1 MRTWR
6 SNRFVFL
13 MVCLAFCLGLI
24 FASQLGL
31 LGPVRGLLATP
42 INWISGLFN
51 RATLDAVV
59 SIDQSSDPEVLRRRN
74 ADLEEALA
82 QFQAELVDLREIASD
97 YQRIAEL
104 LNYTSSRQ
112 NEEYVTADVIAL
124 ADANVPL
131 RTIVINRGARDGVAV
146 GMPVVTQ
153 QGLVGRLI
161 DVTANASRVLLVTD
175 SSSAISGRLQTTR
188 AEGSVVGQP
197 AGDLL
202 MVFIPLDAQ
211 VPEGDLVI
219 TSGLG
224 GNLPSDIV
232 IGQVTNVQQRE
243 FDLTQQATVRS
254 LINFDTLEIVLV
266 ITSFQ
271 PVDLSVFESPP
282 ETGNGG

>member
-13 MVCLAFCLGLI
+13 LVCLTFCLGLI

-51 RATLDAVV
+51 RVALDVAESV
-59 SIDQSSDPEVLRRRN
+59 DQSSDPDVLRRRN

-124 ADANVPL
+124 ADANLPL
-131 RTIVINRGARDGVAV
+131 RTIVINRGARDGVAA

-153 QGLVGRLI
+153 QGLVGRII
-161 DVTANASRVLLVTD
+161 DVTANASRVLLITD

-271 PVDLSVFESPP
+271 PVDLSVFEALP
-282 ETGNGG
+282 ETDNGG

>member
-13 MVCLAFCLGLI
+13 LVCIAICLALI

-51 RATLDAVV
+51 RATLDTVV
-59 SIDQSSDPEVLRRRN
+59 SIDQSSDLEVLRRRN

-153 QGLVGRLI
+153 QGLVGRI
-161 DVTANASRVLLVTD
+161 INVTANASRVLLITD

-271 PVDLSVFESPP
+271 PVDLSVFETPP

>member
-1 MRTWR
+1 VRTWR

-13 MVCLAFCLGLI
+13 LVCLTFCLGLI

-51 RATLDAVV
+51 RVALDVAESV
-59 SIDQSSDPEVLRRRN
+59 DQSSDPDVLRRRN

-124 ADANVPL
+124 ADANLPL
-131 RTIVINRGARDGVAV
+131 RTIVINRGARDGVAA

-153 QGLVGRLI
+153 QGLVGRII
-161 DVTANASRVLLVTD
+161 DVTANASRVLLITD

-271 PVDLSVFESPP
+271 PVDLSVFEALP
-282 ETGNGG
+282 ETDNGG

>member
-1 MRTWR
+1 
-6 SNRFVFL
+6 
-13 MVCLAFCLGLI
+13 
-24 FASQLGL
+24 
-31 LGPVRGLLATP
+31 
-42 INWISGLFN
+42 
-51 RATLDAVV
+51 
-59 SIDQSSDPEVLRRRN
+59 
-74 ADLEEALA
+74 
-82 QFQAELVDLREIASD
+82 
-97 YQRIAEL
+97 
-104 LNYTSSRQ
+104 
-112 NEEYVTADVIAL
+112 
-124 ADANVPL
+124 
-131 RTIVINRGARDGVAV
+131 
-146 GMPVVTQ
+146 MPVVTQ
-153 QGLVGRLI
+153 QGLVGRII
-161 DVTANASRVLLVTD
+161 DVTANASRVLLITD

-271 PVDLSVFESPP
+271 PVDLSVFEALP
-282 ETGNGG
+282 ETDNGG

>member
-13 MVCLAFCLGLI
+13 LVCLAFCLGLI

-51 RATLDAVV
+51 RATLDVV
-59 SIDQSSDPEVLRRRN
+59 ESVDQSNDPEVLQRRN

-131 RTIVINRGARDGVAV
+131 RTIVINRGARDGVAI

-153 QGLVGRLI
+153 QGLVGRII
-161 DVTANASRVLLVTD
+161 DVTANASRVLLVAD

-202 MVFIPLDAQ
+202 MVFIPLDAL

-232 IGQVTNVQQRE
+232 IGQVTAVQQRE

-271 PVDLSVFESPP
+271 PVDLSVFETPP

>member
-6 SNRFVFL
+6 SNRFMFL
-13 MVCLAFCLGLI
+13 LICLTLCLGLI

-51 RATLDAVV
+51 GVTLDILEKV
-59 SIDQSSDPEVLRRRN
+59 DQSNDPEVLRRRN

-82 QFQAELVDLREIASD
+82 QFQTELVDLREIASD
-97 YQRIAEL
+97 YRRIAEL

-124 ADANVPL
+124 ADANAPL
-131 RTIVINRGARDGVAV
+131 RTIVINRGARDGIAV

-153 QGLVGRLI
+153 QGLVGRII
-161 DVTANASRVLLVTD
+161 DVTANASRVLLITD

-197 AGDLL
+197 GGDLL

-211 VPEGDLVI
+211 VPTGDLVI

-232 IGQVTNVQQRE
+232 IGQVTNVQQRA

-271 PVDLSVFESPP
+271 PVDLSVFETSS
-282 ETGNGG
+282 GNP